1 MMSDL
6 QVRLGLRPGF
16 GQQPDVGPE
25 ATLEQQAP
33 EAVDTVADHADGAR
47 RTAPRMP
54 MIGIQRLGR
63 RPQIAW
69 INPLVIQSNLDKVH
83 ESNQLRSSENPPN
96 QYPQLRQERNTKKER
111 RMQRQTMQLVSSWS
125 HYLEFRCDDC
135 GETTHLDAAR
145 NFSAAVACRSGKC
158 RSSLDSSKRSPF
170 ETNSLGFAYRQVTV
184 RTDDRHLDLV

>member
-6 QVRLGLRPGF
+6 QVRIGLRPGF
-16 GQQPDVGPE
+16 GHQPDVGPE

-96 QYPQLRQERNTKKER
+96 QYPQLRQERNTKKEGCNGKPCNWSVVGATTWSSDATTVAR
-111 RMQRQTMQLVSSWS
+111 PHTWMQR
-125 HYLEFRCDDC
+125 
-135 GETTHLDAAR
+135 ETFPPRWRVAPANVDLLWTVR
-145 NFSAAVACRSGKC
+145 NGRRLKPIRWDLHTG
-158 RSSLDSSKRSPF
+158 RSPYVL
-170 ETNSLGFAYRQVTV
+170 TIVTWI
-184 RTDDRHLDLV
+184 